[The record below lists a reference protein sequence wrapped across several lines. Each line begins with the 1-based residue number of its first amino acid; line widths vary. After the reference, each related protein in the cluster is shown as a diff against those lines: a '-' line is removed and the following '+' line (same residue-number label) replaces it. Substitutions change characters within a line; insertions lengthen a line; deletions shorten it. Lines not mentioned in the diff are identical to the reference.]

1 MKKSKAAKS
10 IRSFLARLSRV
21 IRWPKKKSIEE
32 EASPGEIKKHA
43 WDRVYTKE
51 ELDNIDWDLIDED
64 AVIFGQAMV
73 HKAYTDSMKK
83 KNKEAKNKASDK

>member
-10 IRSFLARLSRV
+10 IRSFLARLSRAF
-21 IRWPKKKSIEE
+21 RGPKKKSIEE
-32 EASPGEIKKHA
+32 EASSGEIKKHA

-64 AVIFGQAMV
+64 AVIFGQALV
-73 HKAYTDSMKK
+73 HKAYTDSMEKK
-83 KNKEAKNKASDK
+83 KQEGYF

>member
-1 MKKSKAAKS
+1 MRNKNYGLFKS
-10 IRSFLARLSRV
+10 IKTWLTGHLKGADPDKNEV
-21 IRWPKKKSIEE
+21 AAPKEVE
-32 EASPGEIKKHA
+32 KHA

-51 ELDNIDWDLIDED
+51 ERENLDWDLIDED

-83 KNKEAKNKASDK
+83 KKQEAKNKASDK

>member
-1 MKKSKAAKS
+1 MRNKNYGLFKS
-10 IRSFLARLSRV
+10 IKMWLSGLLKV
-21 IRWPKKKSIEE
+21 ADNGKNETAAPNEVE
-32 EASPGEIKKHA
+32 KHA

-51 ELDNIDWDLIDED
+51 ERENLDWDLIDED

-83 KNKEAKNKASDK
+83 KKQEVKNKASDK

>member
-1 MKKSKAAKS
+1 MRNKNYGLFKS
-10 IRSFLARLSRV
+10 IKMRLAGLLKGADSS
-21 IRWPKKKSIEE
+21 KKEKVAPEE
-32 EASPGEIKKHA
+32 VEKHA

-51 ELDNIDWDLIDED
+51 ERENLDWDLIDED

-83 KNKEAKNKASDK
+83 KKQEVKNKASDK

>member
-1 MKKSKAAKS
+1 MRNKNYGLFKS
-10 IRSFLARLSRV
+10 IKMWLAGLLKRADHNKNEV
-21 IRWPKKKSIEE
+21 VAPKEVE
-32 EASPGEIKKHA
+32 KHA

-51 ELDNIDWDLIDED
+51 ELDNLDWDLIDED

-83 KNKEAKNKASDK
+83 KKQEAKNKASDK

>member
-1 MKKSKAAKS
+1 MRNKNYGLLKS
-10 IRSFLARLSRV
+10 IKMWLIGLSKGADHGKNETAA
-21 IRWPKKKSIEE
+21 PKEVE
-32 EASPGEIKKHA
+32 KHA

-51 ELDNIDWDLIDED
+51 ELDNLDWDLIDED

-83 KNKEAKNKASDK
+83 KKQEAKNKASDK